1 MKKVFP
7 FYKQLDQMDCGP
19 ACLRMICKFYEREIS
34 VIKIRN
40 LCEIGKNGVNLL
52 GIAKAAETIGFRA
65 TAVKLSYKQLIE
77 EAPLPAI
84 LHWGQNHFVV
94 AIKNS
99 NKGSFFPLF
108 MKHFFTS
115 EAIQIADPAKGVIKI
130 RKNEFLEYWAASSM
144 DQQSTGIALLLEPT
158 ISFYNNGN
166 SIPYKNSN
174 NSRFFGSE
182 WKIVLP
188 YFLEQKKFLFQLILG
203 LVVASLFQLIFPFLT
218 QSIVDVG
225 IQTNN
230 ISFIYIVLIAQLML
244 SFGRISID
252 FIRSR
257 LFLYISTRI
266 NISLLSDFWI
276 KLMKLPLSFFDSK
289 KTGDIIQR
297 IGDHKKI
304 EAFLTG
310 SALNTFFSIFNIF
323 IFSVVLLQYNVNIFL
338 IFCIGSI
345 LYFLWIKIF
354 LSFRRV
360 LNYKYFSLASKENT
374 TTMQLINGMQ
384 EIRLSNTEQFRRW
397 EWEEIQANLF
407 KLHFKSLS
415 ISQLQQAGAFF
426 INEGKNIFITFLA
439 AKSVID
445 GQLTLGA
452 MLAIQY
458 IIGQLNGPIDQI
470 VSLIQE
476 AQDAK
481 ISLERL
487 NEIHDLKNE
496 ASSGFQDQD
505 TIEVL
510 PNRKGIVFKKVS
522 FTYTGAGNAPIL
534 KEIDLHIP
542 EGKVTAIVGMSGS
555 GKTTLLKLLLRFYE
569 DYKGDIDF
577 EENSSW
583 KRLDHAYW
591 RSKCG
596 SVMQE
601 GFIFSDSIVNNIAT
615 NDNSIDYDQLIHACK
630 IANIIP
636 FIDSLPLGFDTKIGA
651 EGNGISQGQKQRILI
666 ARAVYKNPD
675 YLFLDEA
682 TNALDANNESEIMQ
696 NLYGFFKGKTVV
708 IVAHRLSTVKNANKI
723 VVLQNGEIVEEG
735 THEILTSKR
744 GYYYKL
750 IENQLEL

>member
-1 MKKVFP
+1 
-7 FYKQLDQMDCGP
+7 
-19 ACLRMICKFYEREIS
+19 MICKFYEREIS

-510 PNRKGIVFKKVS
+510 PNRKGIVFS
-522 FTYTGAGNAPIL
+522 RP
-534 KEIDLHIP
+534 
-542 EGKVTAIVGMSGS
+542 
-555 GKTTLLKLLLRFYE
+555 
-569 DYKGDIDF
+569 
-577 EENSSW
+577 
-583 KRLDHAYW
+583 
-591 RSKCG
+591 SK
-596 SVMQE
+596 
-601 GFIFSDSIVNNIAT
+601 
-615 NDNSIDYDQLIHACK
+615 
-630 IANIIP
+630 
-636 FIDSLPLGFDTKIGA
+636 
-651 EGNGISQGQKQRILI
+651 SQILI
-666 ARAVYKNPD
+666 
-675 YLFLDEA
+675 LG
-682 TNALDANNESEIMQ
+682 I
-696 NLYGFFKGKTVV
+696 
-708 IVAHRLSTVKNANKI
+708 KI
-723 VVLQNGEIVEEG
+723 PVSV
-735 THEILTSKR
+735 
-744 GYYYKL
+744 
-750 IENQLEL
+750 